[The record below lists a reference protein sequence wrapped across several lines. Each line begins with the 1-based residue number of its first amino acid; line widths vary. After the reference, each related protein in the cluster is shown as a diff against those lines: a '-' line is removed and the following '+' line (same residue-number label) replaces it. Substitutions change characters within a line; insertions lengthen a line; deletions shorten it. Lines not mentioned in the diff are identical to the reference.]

1 MSSSESIEV
10 RSFRTVFDLER
21 RIYRIDSLRLNPGG
35 VPVRGILYFIVVL
48 VVVLLASA
56 LPLTGPVVRVLP
68 WYIRDLALPIGSGA
82 FLTIIRIEGRP
93 FHLAAHALFRY
104 ALEPRYLS
112 GVRPCAAPGQRWHPS
127 ELLVLPDGSDA
138 RLRRMRFVGPG
149 AALISVVHE
158 RAVWNAGLFRRAT
171 SLTLRPLAKQRAL
184 SKGQVIELQEGVAL
198 EVYGSPSQ
206 IELPGLSGHPTRPG
220 AMNPGHSNH
229 PSGGAGERYRWGY
242 G

>member
-1 MSSSESIEV
+1 MSSSDAIEI
-10 RSFRTVFDLER
+10 RSYRTVFDLER

-35 VPVRGILYFIVVL
+35 VPVRGILYFIVTL
-48 VVVLLASA
+48 VLLLIVSA

-68 WYIRDLALPIGSGA
+68 WYIRDLALPIGCGA

-93 FHLAAHALFRY
+93 FHLAARALLRY

-112 GVRPCAAPGQRWHPS
+112 GMRPCAAPGQRWHPS

-138 RLRRMRFVGPG
+138 RLRRLRFVGPG

-158 RAVWNAGLFRRAT
+158 RAVWNSGLFRGAT
-171 SLTLRPLAKQRAL
+171 RLTLRPLAKSRAL
-184 SKGQVIELQEGVAL
+184 TKGKVIELKDGVSL
-198 EVYGSPSQ
+198 EVYGSPSGKAS
-206 IELPGLSGHPTRPG
+206 PALSPNMARP
-220 AMNPGHSNH
+220 ARVNPGHSDY
-229 PSGGAGERYRWGY
+229 SSETQGRYRWGY